1 MVRDLRD
8 LRSPVVHGVVYL
20 LKSGANFKIGRSN
33 DLMGRLKQLKTGIN
47 RTRWCWSIPLLP
59 TTRPASK
66 HTGIDDSRLVESK
79 ANGSSWIRPRFQHSG
94 DAVFNSAARQ

>member
-33 DLMGRLKQLKTGIN
+33 DLMGRLSQLRTGQ
-47 RTRWCWSIPLLP
+47 SGALVLV
-59 TTRPASK
+59 
-66 HTGIDDSRLVESK
+66 HTIATDDPPGIEAYWHRRFAARRIKGEWFKLDSADV
-79 ANGSSWIRPRFQHSG
+79 SSFKRRRFQ
-94 DAVFNSAARQ
+94 